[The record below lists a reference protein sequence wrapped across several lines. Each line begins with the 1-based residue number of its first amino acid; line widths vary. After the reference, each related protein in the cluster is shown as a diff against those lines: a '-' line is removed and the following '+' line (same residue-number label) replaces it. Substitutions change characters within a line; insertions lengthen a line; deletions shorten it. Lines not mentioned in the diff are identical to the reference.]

1 MTLLSKR
8 AYMEKYH
15 IGLESLNKMIAT
27 GEVILQGKKIVDER
41 ESNLV
46 PRELYELELKKRI
59 EAETKLKNIQMI
71 IGG

>member
-41 ESNLV
+41 ESDLV
-46 PRELYELELKKRI
+46 PRELYELELKKRV

>member
-1 MTLLSKR
+1 
-8 AYMEKYH
+8 
-15 IGLESLNKMIAT
+15 MIAT
-27 GEVILQGKKIVDER
+27 GEVIIQGKKIVDER
-41 ESNLV
+41 ESDLV

>member
-27 GEVILQGKKIVDER
+27 GEIILQGKKIVDER
-41 ESNLV
+41 ESDLV

>member
-41 ESNLV
+41 ESDLV

>member
-41 ESNLV
+41 ESDLV

-59 EAETKLKNIQMI
+59 EAETKLKNIRMI

>member
-8 AYMEKYH
+8 AYMKKYH
-15 IGLESLNKMIAT
+15 IGLENLKKMIAA
-27 GEVILQGKKIVDER
+27 GEVMLQGNKIIDEK
-41 ESNLV
+41 ESDLV

>member
-59 EAETKLKNIQMI
+59 EAETKLKNIKMI

>member
-41 ESNLV
+41 ESDLV

-59 EAETKLKNIQMI
+59 EAETKLKNIKMI

>member
-41 ESNLV
+41 ESDLV
-46 PRELYELELKKRI
+46 PRELYELELKKGL
-59 EAETKLKNIQMI
+59 KLRPS
-71 IGG
+71 

>member
-1 MTLLSKR
+1 
-8 AYMEKYH
+8 MEKYH

-41 ESNLV
+41 ESDLV